1 MIPYRIFSR
10 LVVAM
15 IVTAPIG
22 TTAAAQTIAI
32 TGGKVYPVSGPPIE
46 NGTVIITNGK
56 ITAVGVNVPIPA
68 GAQRIDAA
76 GKIVTPGFVNSSTQ
90 LGVQEVSAVNDTR
103 DMSARGRDN
112 IAAAFTV
119 WEGLNPN
126 SVMLAPARMEG
137 ITSFVVIPT
146 GGLVAGQAALADVVP
161 GTTTDMIIRAPVA
174 MVAEVGDPLSVG
186 LSSRGEII
194 VKLRELLE
202 DTKFFR
208 THRDAFDRAQSRPF
222 AASRLDLQAMIPVI
236 EGRLPLLITVDRA
249 SDIDAAMRIAHD
261 YNVKLII
268 GGGAEAWMMADKLAA
283 ARIPVLTGAMNN
295 IPAGFAALG
304 QRQENGGLLRKAG
317 GQVALIGNAGG
328 GDEEAFNVRNLK
340 QEAGNA
346 VSYGMT
352 WDDALRAVTLAP
364 AEFFGAADRIGSLQP
379 GREGNVVVWSGDP
392 FEFTTRVE
400 HVFVRGR
407 EYKEKTRQDLLIER
421 YRNLPGTHN
430 APLPALFDC
439 RRRTR
444 PIRVS
449 AYCTWRP
456 RVMQSPQPEKK
467 AAFSTNA
474 AR

>member
-1 MIPYRIFSR
+1 
-10 LVVAM
+10 M
-15 IVTAPIG
+15 IVTATIG
-22 TTAAAQTIAI
+22 TTTAAQTIAI

-56 ITAVGVNVPIPA
+56 IAAVGVNVPIPT
-68 GAQRIDAA
+68 GARRIDAT

-90 LGVQEVSAVNDTR
+90 LGVQEIAQVSDTR
-103 DMSARGRDN
+103 DMTARGKDN

-126 SVMLAPARMEG
+126 SVMLAPARKEG
-137 ITSFVVIPT
+137 ITSFVIIPT

-174 MVAEVGDPLSVG
+174 MVAEVGDPLSIG
-186 LSSRGEII
+186 LSSRGEIV

-202 DTKFFR
+202 DTKFFQ
-208 THRDAFDRAQSRPF
+208 THRDAFDRAQARPF
-222 AASRLDLQAMIPVI
+222 ATSRLDLQAMIPVI

-249 SDIDAAMRIAHD
+249 SDIDAAMRLAHD
-261 YNVKLII
+261 YSVKLVI

-304 QRQENGGLLRKAG
+304 QRQENAGLLRKAG
-317 GQVALIGNAGG
+317 VQVALIGNAGG

-346 VSYGMT
+346 VSYGMS

-392 FEFTTRVE
+392 FEFTTRAE
-400 HVFVRGR
+400 HVFVRGH
-407 EYKEKTRQDLLIER
+407 EYNEKTRQDMLVER

-430 APLPALFDC
+430 APP
-439 RRRTR
+439 
-444 PIRVS
+444 
-449 AYCTWRP
+449 
-456 RVMQSPQPEKK
+456 PQ
-467 AAFSTNA
+467 
-474 AR
+474 